1 MNAMGADA
9 GIWAVAA
16 ASETGWV
23 RRRNEDAF
31 AVEPA
36 LGVFLVADGLGGH
49 AAGDVASR
57 TARDAALNR
66 LRAEGAPDAERAE
79 AALARA
85 VDAANRA
92 VRAAAAREPALHG
105 MGTTLSVL
113 WLDAAGA
120 RGAFAHV
127 GDSRIY
133 RLDADGL
140 RQITDDHTVAMERAR
155 AGLIDAEAARLGP
168 GWHRLT
174 RAVGLFDSLAVDA
187 AAFDCAAAEGFLLCT
202 DGLTDMLDDRAIAK
216 ALRDAAPD
224 AEAAARGLIDGALAA
239 GGVDNVTVVVLFARR
254 G

>member
-1 MNAMGADA
+1 MSALVAEA
-9 GIWAVAA
+9 GVWAAAA
-16 ASETGWV
+16 ASEIGWV

-31 AVEPA
+31 ALAPER
-36 LGVFLVADGLGGH
+36 GVFLVADGLGGH

-66 LRAEGAPDAERAE
+66 LRAEDALDAERAE

-85 VDAANRA
+85 VEAANRA
-92 VRAAAAREPALHG
+92 VRAAARSPACYG
-105 MGTTLSVL
+105 MGTTLSIL

-133 RLDADGL
+133 RLDGDGL
-140 RQITDDHTVAMERAR
+140 RQITDDHTVAMERVR

-168 GWHRLT
+168 GWNRLT
-174 RAVGLFDSLAVDA
+174 RAVGLYDALAVDA

-202 DGLTDMLDDRAIAK
+202 DGLTDMLDDAAIAK
-216 ALRDAAPD
+216 ALRAAAPD
-224 AEAAARGLIDGALAA
+224 PEAALKRLIDGALAA
-239 GGVDNVTVVVLFARR
+239 GGVDNVTAIVLFARR